1 MKPWL
6 LISSSIL
13 ACTVLAVGAGW
24 GVTATLGA
32 VIGLSDDETLHS
44 TRASDPSPG
53 GDTKG
58 EPTERA
64 RAGSPQAQGGAR
76 PTEPSQPATP
86 RIDRQTYIDTI
97 VHRNIFDHTN
107 VGKAPTEAGDDR
119 EICLG
124 DDCDEE
130 IGEKTDLPLTLLGTL
145 VTSPSDYS
153 SAMLR
158 NDNSKEVAGYH
169 IGSQVLDATITS
181 IQPRMVLVQR
191 SDGAREYILMDE
203 DDRAPSRS
211 ASPSKAGESEQIV
224 KQDDDT
230 YIIDRQLYDA
240 SLQDLDALSRM
251 ARAIPHKDPSGN
263 IDGFRLSG
271 VRRNQL
277 LYNLGIRSGDV
288 VHGVNGKPLTSI
300 AEAMNAMQTLQRESN
315 FTFEVT
321 RRGQKKTMN
330 YQVR

>member
-32 VIGLSDDETLHS
+32 VIGLGEDETLRS
-44 TRASDPSPG
+44 TRATAPGAPDGATSD
-53 GDTKG
+53 
-58 EPTERA
+58 PTERTP
-64 RAGSPQAQGGAR
+64 AGASPSGAQQAA
-76 PTEPSQPATP
+76 PSQPSTP

-107 VGKAPTEAGDDR
+107 VGKAPTEAGEDR

-181 IQPRMVLVQR
+181 IQARMVLVQR
-191 SDGAREYILMDE
+191 SDGTREYILMDE
-203 DDRAPSRS
+203 EDRAPTRS
-211 ASPSKAGESEQIV
+211 ASTSSAGESEQIV

-300 AEAMNAMQTLQRESN
+300 AEAMNAMQTLQRESD